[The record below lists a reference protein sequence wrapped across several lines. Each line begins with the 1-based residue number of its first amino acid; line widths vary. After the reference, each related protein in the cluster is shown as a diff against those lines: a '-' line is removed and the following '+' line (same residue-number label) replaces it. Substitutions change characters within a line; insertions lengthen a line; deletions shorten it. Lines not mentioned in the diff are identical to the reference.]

1 MKKLILISALL
12 LFSVDAF
19 AMRQGCFVYLDKES
33 HWLDAMESIP
43 ESCDRG
49 DLLTLEFRGEDPDPL
64 LQGLLA
70 PTLDDL
76 PLEILFALYTPE
88 FCSFDHEVMI
98 IGNRLICV
106 LNDNKKRNWR
116 NENRKPESD

>member
-19 AMRQGCFVYLDKES
+19 AMRQGCFVYLDEES

-43 ESCDRG
+43 KTCDRG
-49 DLLTLEFRGEDPDPL
+49 DLLTLEFRGDDPNAL
-64 LQGLLA
+64 SLGA
-70 PTLDDL
+70 RFNSL
-76 PLEILFALYTPE
+76 PLEILTGLYAPE

-106 LNDNKKRNWR
+106 LEDNKKRNWKY
-116 NENRKPESD
+116 ENRKPEKD